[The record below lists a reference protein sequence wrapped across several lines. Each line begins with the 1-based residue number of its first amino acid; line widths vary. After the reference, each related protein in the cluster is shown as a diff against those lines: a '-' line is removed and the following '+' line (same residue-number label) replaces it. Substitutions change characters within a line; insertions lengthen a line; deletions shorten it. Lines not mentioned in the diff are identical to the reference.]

1 MINIIGSPIN
11 KFAWVEKFSRLATT
25 TTITSWIYETDSQEN
40 DEMTFCQTVPPYS
53 KRAYDSS
60 PVLSTDISLSR
71 HPLTKSHVPEDG
83 DFINGRSGRQNLWVC
98 RAISRA
104 SVLCWGVGRPSCLL
118 QELCCKDISERAHDE
133 VGWCASLGSN
143 PNIYPILFVSTV

>member
-1 MINIIGSPIN
+1 MHGLKNLQSSYVDVNHYNNNNLLNIWNGKSGERWDDILS
-11 KFAWVEKFSRLATT
+11 
-25 TTITSWIYETDSQEN
+25 DSS
-40 DEMTFCQTVPPYS
+40 PYS
-53 KRAYDSS
+53 KRANDSF

-104 SVLCWGVGRPSCLL
+104 SVLCWGVGRPSCIL
-118 QELCCKDISERAHDE
+118 QELCCKDISERVHDA
-133 VGWCASLGSN
+133 VGWSASTG
-143 PNIYPILFVSTV
+143 P